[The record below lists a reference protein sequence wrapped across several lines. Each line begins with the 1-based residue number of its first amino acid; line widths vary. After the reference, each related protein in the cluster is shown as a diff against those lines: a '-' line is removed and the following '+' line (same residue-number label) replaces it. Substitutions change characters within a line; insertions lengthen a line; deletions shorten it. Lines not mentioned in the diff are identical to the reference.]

1 VKIIKVEGV
10 LLSAALPP
18 EHVVRW
24 SGGEMQIANAALA
37 VVDTD
42 EGITGIGDTYAGGW
56 FYPKAAKAM
65 VEHFEPLLLGEDPR
79 EPALLARSIWS
90 KSLYW
95 GRVGAGANAV
105 SAIENALWDI
115 AGKAANQ
122 PAWKLL
128 GGLAHER
135 LLLYASGGLE
145 KPREAVIEEMRGYLA
160 AGFKAV
166 KIRVSTDLNRAVEK
180 VRLCRDVLGPDV
192 QLMVDAVMGSHP
204 QAWSA
209 ATAIRF
215 ARSIEELDIAWL
227 EEPCAANDY
236 EGYAAVRGAT
246 SIPIAGGETSYGVP
260 EFMHFLRAGALDI
273 VQPDA
278 CTSGGIVECQR
289 IAAAAAAHRL
299 RAAPHAWGSSAT
311 VAANLSWAF
320 TQPNVIAQEYP
331 TWGFPLRDALFA
343 APLPIE
349 RGYLI
354 PPGAAGLGLVLTE
367 EVRRRYAWREGGGA
381 RMRVDEGADP

>member
-1 VKIIKVEGV
+1 MKITKVEGV
-10 LLSAALPP
+10 LLSAELPP

-24 SGGEMQIANAALA
+24 SGGEMQVANAALA
-37 VVDTD
+37 VIHTD

-79 EPALLARSIWS
+79 EPGLLAQRIWS
-90 KSLYW
+90 RSLYW

-115 AGKAANQ
+115 AGKARNL
-122 PAWKLL
+122 PAWMLL
-128 GGLAHER
+128 GGRLHER
-135 LLLYASGGLE
+135 LMLYASGGLE
-145 KPREAVIEEMRGYLA
+145 KPRDAVIEEMRGYLA

-166 KIRVSTDLNRAVEK
+166 KIRVSTDLERAVEK
-180 VRLCRDVLGPDV
+180 VRLCREILGPDI

-204 QAWSA
+204 QPWSA

-215 ARSIEELDIAWL
+215 AHSIEELDITWL
-227 EEPCAANDY
+227 EEPCAGNDY
-236 EGYAAVRGAT
+236 EGYAAVRKAT
-246 SIPIAGGETSYGVP
+246 TIPVSGGETSYGVT

-278 CTSGGIVECQR
+278 CTSGGMLECQR
-289 IAAAAAAHRL
+289 ISIAAAAQGVRV
-299 RAAPHAWGSSAT
+299 APHAWGSSAT

-320 TQPNVIAQEYP
+320 TQPNVFCQEYP
-331 TWGFPLRDALFA
+331 TWGFPLHDALLA
-343 APLPIE
+343 EPLPIE
-349 RGYLI
+349 DCYLM
-354 PPGAAGLGLVLTE
+354 PPRTPGLGLILTDE
-367 EVRRRYAWREGGGA
+367 LRRRYAWREGGGA
-381 RMRVDEGADP
+381 RMRVD